1 MKLAELLLQRV
12 QLQNDLSDQAE
23 RIQENAQVLEGE
35 QPLEDPELILKGL
48 LLLHQ
53 LRLVHTPAYCAPQQ
67 LPRLFV
73 LPSNSRSCYCCRVL
87 DHYRGVRDDAD
98 TDPRHQRQ
106 VVV

>member
-48 LLLHQ
+48 LFRRQLL
-53 LRLVHTPAYCAPQQ
+53 LVHLRA
-67 LPRLFV
+67 V
-73 LPSNSRSCYCCRVL
+73 LP
-87 DHYRGVRDDAD
+87 
-98 TDPRHQRQ
+98 HQFAQ
-106 VVV
+106 SFCAA